1 MKSIDF
7 FKIKLLLSALVL
19 CSLNPLRSQINLPM
33 EAANSHIEPTK
44 EKAHPNFVKFCPD
57 EYWYSSSD
65 EFSPFGSD
73 EGYDLFYEFTEWRS
87 KNQEGDVYKFALGV
101 VGRKFG
107 SKPTRESMAPYI
119 ADMRKNMPGLSDAE
133 FEKLLT
139 QALGTDFTPYIRTNL
154 ISASFCQLYVDG
166 RIDTQLLDLSLIALQ
181 DELDP
186 ENLSKMF
193 GDIEGYKESLLKQRT
208 ALEAVRSSQ

>member
-1 MKSIDF
+1 
-7 FKIKLLLSALVL
+7 
-19 CSLNPLRSQINLPM
+19 M
-33 EAANSHIEPTK
+33 EAADKHISPTK
-44 EKAHPNFVKFCPD
+44 EGAHPNFVRFCPD

-107 SKPTRESMAPYI
+107 TKPTRESMQPYI
-119 ADMRKNMPGLSDAE
+119 ADIRKNMPELSDAE
-133 FEKLLT
+133 FEKIIS
-139 QALGTDFTPYIRTNL
+139 QALEKDYTPYIRTNL

-166 RIDTQLLDLSLIALQ
+166 KIDTQLLDLSLIALH

-186 ENLSKMF
+186 ENLSKMV

-208 ALEAVRSSQ
+208 VLEAVRSSK

>member
-1 MKSIDF
+1 
-7 FKIKLLLSALVL
+7 
-19 CSLNPLRSQINLPM
+19 
-33 EAANSHIEPTK
+33 
-44 EKAHPNFVKFCPD
+44 
-57 EYWYSSSD
+57 
-65 EFSPFGSD
+65 
-73 EGYDLFYEFTEWRS
+73 
-87 KNQEGDVYKFALGV
+87 
-101 VGRKFG
+101 
-107 SKPTRESMAPYI
+107 
-119 ADMRKNMPGLSDAE
+119 MPGLSDAE